1 MRLARMLGWLFGI
14 VLFIFIALLV
24 FLYLNQGRMVF
35 VPSEQLVVSPGEVGF
50 DFENVYITVEP
61 GVTLHGWYF
70 PLKNSKKT
78 ILFCHGN
85 AGNISHRLETVKFL
99 VDLGANVMLFDY
111 RGYGNST
118 GKPSEEGVYAD
129 AEAVYRWLRET
140 KQAAAADIVIFGR
153 SLGGAVGI
161 ELATRVP
168 CAGVIV
174 ESSFTSMVDMGK
186 KMFPFVPV
194 GGLLHYKFESL
205 DKIGKLSCPVL
216 VAHSPDD
223 DLIPYEMGRR
233 LFEAAHEPKQF
244 VKLEGGHNE
253 LQYFN
258 SQTYIDAVS
267 GIIFGLSKT

>member
-1 MRLARMLGWLFGI
+1 MLGWLFGI